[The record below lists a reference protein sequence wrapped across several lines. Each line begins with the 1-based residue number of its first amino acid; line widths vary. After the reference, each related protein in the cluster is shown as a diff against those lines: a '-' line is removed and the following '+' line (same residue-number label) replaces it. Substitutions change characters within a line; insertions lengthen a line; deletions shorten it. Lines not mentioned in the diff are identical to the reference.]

1 MLELLSGLDTS
12 LAITLVLS
20 VTFVLA
26 FEFINGFHD
35 TANAVATV
43 IYTQSMKP
51 QTAVLLS
58 GLFNFLGVFFG
69 GLAVAYAIV
78 NLIPTELLLNIQSVQ
93 GMVMVFAL
101 LASAIVWNLGTWYFG
116 IPASSSHTLIG
127 AILGVGIGN
136 ALLTGESIGSG
147 INWSK
152 AIDVFLS
159 LFVSPL
165 FGAGLAGLMLFA
177 LLKARPLSNIHK
189 SPFQRQQIEGRKHP
203 PFWARFMLIVSSMG
217 MSFTHGSN
225 DGQKGVGLV
234 MLVLIALAPAQFVVN
249 LDAEPLQIEHT
260 KIAAVQLKEMYQRNQ
275 IIIDAKYPANGN
287 HTCGVSK
294 VVEESGVLLSTIG
307 DAKSLQQ
314 LPEAAR
320 WDVRTQLIC
329 LGDAAKKIGKVAGI
343 SDVDKKQLKGIQKD
357 LSATTEYA
365 PTWVI
370 VAVALAIGM
379 GTMIGWKRV
388 VHTVGEKIG
397 KEDMTYAQGM
407 AAQTMS
413 AASIGL
419 ASLIG
424 APVSTTQILSS
435 AVAGTM
441 LVNRAGIHF
450 STVKTIALT
459 WILTLPV
466 SMGLAIGLY
475 YTGVKLFT

>member
-1 MLELLSGLDTS
+1 MLELLTGLDTS
-12 LAITLVLS
+12 LAVVLVLS
-20 VTFVLA
+20 VGFVLA

-51 QTAVLLS
+51 QTAVIMS
-58 GLFNFLGVFFG
+58 GFFNFLGVFFG

-78 NLIPTELLLNIQSVQ
+78 NLIPTELLLNIQSTQ

-101 LASAIVWNLGTWYFG
+101 LSSAILWNLGTWYFG

-127 AILGVGIGN
+127 AILGVGVGN
-136 ALLTGESIGSG
+136 ALITGDSLASG

-177 LLKARPLSNIHK
+177 LLKIRPLSNIHK

-225 DGQKGVGLV
+225 DGQKGVGMV

-249 LDAEPLQIEHT
+249 LDAEPIQIEHT

-275 IIIDAKYPANGN
+275 AIIDAKYPAGGT
-287 HTCGVSK
+287 HTCEVNK
-294 VVEESGVLLSTIG
+294 VVEESGSLLSAIG
-307 DAKSLQQ
+307 DAKSMKE
-314 LPEAAR
+314 LPESAR
-320 WDVRTQLIC
+320 ANVRTQLIC
-329 LGDAAKKIGKVAGI
+329 LADAAKKISKVAGI
-343 SDVDKKQLKGIQKD
+343 SDVDQKQLKGLQKD
-357 LSATTEYA
+357 LSATSEYA

-370 VAVALAIGM
+370 VAVALAIGL
-379 GTMIGWKRV
+379 GTMVGWKRV

-397 KEDMTYAQGM
+397 KQDMTYAQGM
-407 AAQTMS
+407 SAQTMS
-413 AASIGL
+413 AAAIGL
-419 ASLIG
+419 ASMIG

-459 WILTLPV
+459 WVLTLPV
-466 SMGLAIGLY
+466 SMGLAISLY
-475 YTGVKLFT
+475 YFGVKLFV

>member
-1 MLELLSGLDTS
+1 MLELLSGLDTL

-20 VTFVLA
+20 ITFVLA

-51 QTAVLLS
+51 ETAVLLS
-58 GLFNFLGVFFG
+58 GFFNFLGVFFG

-78 NLIPTELLLNIQSVQ
+78 NLIPTDLLLNINSAQ

-101 LASAIVWNLGTWYFG
+101 LTSAIVWNLGTWYFG

-136 ALLTGESIGSG
+136 ALLTGDSIVNG

-159 LFVSPL
+159 LFLSPL
-165 FGAGLAGLMLFA
+165 FGAGLAGLMLFT
-177 LLKARPLSNIHK
+177 LMKLRPLSNIHK

-234 MLVLIALAPAQFVVN
+234 MLVLIALAPAHFVVN
-249 LDAEPLQIEHT
+249 LEAEPIQIEHT
-260 KIAAVQLKEMYQRNQ
+260 KIAAIQLKELYQRNQ
-275 IIIDAKYPANGN
+275 VIIDLKYPVKGN
-287 HTCGVSK
+287 HQCEPSK
-294 VVEESGVLLSTIG
+294 IVEEAGALLSAIG
-307 DAKSLQQ
+307 DAKSFQT
-314 LPEAAR
+314 LPEAQR
-320 WDVRTQLIC
+320 WNVRTQLIC
-329 LGDAAKKIGKVAGI
+329 LADGAKKISKVPGI
-343 SDVDKKQLKGIQKD
+343 NDVDQKQLKGIQKD
-357 LSATTEYA
+357 LTQTTEYA

-370 VAVALAIGM
+370 VAVALAIGL
-379 GTMIGWKRV
+379 GTMVGWKRV
-388 VHTVGEKIG
+388 VNTVGEKIG
-397 KEDMTYAQGM
+397 KKDMTYAQGM

-413 AASIGL
+413 ALSIGL

-441 LVNRAGIHF
+441 VVNRSGVQL
-450 STVKTIALT
+450 STIKTILT
-459 WILTLPV
+459 TWVLTLPV
-466 SMGLAIGLY
+466 SMGLAISLY
-475 YTGVKLFT
+475 YVGVKLFV